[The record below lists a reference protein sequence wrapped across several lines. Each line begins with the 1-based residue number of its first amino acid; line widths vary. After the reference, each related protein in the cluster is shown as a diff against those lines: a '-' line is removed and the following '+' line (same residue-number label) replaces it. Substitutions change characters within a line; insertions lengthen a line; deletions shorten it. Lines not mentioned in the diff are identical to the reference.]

1 MKLQIDEIYEN
12 KEIVNLILENITSA
26 VFMVDND
33 VRISDLNYNN
43 TIIFNKSASKMI
55 GELCGN
61 AIGCINQFFYQLD
74 CGKTP
79 KCPECKIR
87 KSVLRTFIEKVPT
100 KTTYLKRTFII
111 NNEPVDKSLLFSTI
125 PISFKISEMAL
136 VIVDDVTG
144 YEKQKEAAIKL
155 SEEKNRLIGIAAHD
169 LRSPI
174 SVIQMYAKTYLDL
187 YKNNMNTEQI
197 QFLDVIFNKSKFM
210 ISLINDILD
219 VTKIESGIEQID
231 KKKIDYLSFVDNII
245 SNSELVAKKKD
256 ITLILK
262 ESIGHIEIM
271 IDEFEIERVITNL
284 IDNAIKYS
292 NRGSKVTIILSKDDN
307 YIKTEIID
315 EGVGISK
322 EKQKNLFKPFI
333 SLISA
338 GTEGEKSVGLGLNI
352 AKKLVN
358 MHNGSIDVIS
368 DEGKGS
374 NFYFTLPIE

>member
-1 MKLQIDEIYEN
+1 
-12 KEIVNLILENITSA
+12 
-26 VFMVDND
+26 
-33 VRISDLNYNN
+33 
-43 TIIFNKSASKMI
+43 
-55 GELCGN
+55 
-61 AIGCINQFFYQLD
+61 
-74 CGKTP
+74 
-79 KCPECKIR
+79 
-87 KSVLRTFIEKVPT
+87 
-100 KTTYLKRTFII
+100 
-111 NNEPVDKSLLFSTI
+111 
-125 PISFKISEMAL
+125 
-136 VIVDDVTG
+136 
-144 YEKQKEAAIKL
+144 
-155 SEEKNRLIGIAAHD
+155 
-169 LRSPI
+169 
-174 SVIQMYAKTYLDL
+174 
-187 YKNNMNTEQI
+187 
-197 QFLDVIFNKSKFM
+197 M

-219 VTKIESGIEQID
+219 VTKIESGIEQIH

-262 ESIGHIEIM
+262 ESIGHIETM

-284 IDNAIKYS
+284 VDNAIKYS

-352 AKKLVN
+352 AKKLVD
-358 MHNGSIDVIS
+358 MHNGSIGVIS